1 MEEAS
6 ALWYEKLL
14 NDRKKEA
21 ETWNFEKINQEYID
35 RNKSLSSLLSFFN
48 SKLFNNKNK
57 ETLWAAIYT
66 VLQKKRTKMD
76 NTSLLK
82 IYVLLIGVRIVCLVF

>member
-35 RNKSLSSLLSFFN
+35 RNKSL
-48 SKLFNNKNK
+48 
-57 ETLWAAIYT
+57 
-66 VLQKKRTKMD
+66 
-76 NTSLLK
+76 
-82 IYVLLIGVRIVCLVF
+82 